1 MSKEFWKMYLL
12 VVFGIIN
19 ENVTSPPVVL
29 KKYVL
34 SDVGLIM
41 SVSEL
46 F

>member
-12 VVFGIIN
+12 DVFAIVN

-34 SDVGLIM
+34 SDVGLVM